1 MKTIDDVKLMIIQR
15 TGLQVAVSELSDD
28 EPLFD
33 EEGFAL
39 DSIDVFELSNGLE
52 IEFNVPVEN
61 YDKQL
66 PEILSIPR
74 KTFDFLKNGDFL
86 G

>member
-66 PEILSIPR
+66 PEILSTPR
-74 KTFDFLKNGDFL
+74 KTFDFLKNGDFF